1 MIVVWARD
9 SPRSAI
15 ISTRSRKL
23 SLYRRY
29 QRTQRTMISRSKCRP
44 LKISSTLN
52 MPVSFTESYAGAKY
66 AGLLIFAPQPPEQER
81 ALRLLFGRGR
91 VHVTT
96 PLTLF
101 PRRSGHD
108 PEILTVSN
116 ARAHYPAIRAAAR
129 GLLAGRHIHDVL
141 AATYECGQSYVTGA
155 LFRVPRLAR
164 RREGRPPERQ
174 ACRVCAACCNQ

>member
-66 AGLLIFAPQPPEQER
+66 AGLLIFAPQPDRLSDIVCPCIVCLSER
-81 ALRLLFGRGR
+81 PGA
-91 VHVTT
+91 T
-96 PLTLF
+96 PL
-101 PRRSGHD
+101 
-108 PEILTVSN
+108 
-116 ARAHYPAIRAAAR
+116 RAAQKLPGGGNSDRIQADTSKR
-129 GLLAGRHIHDVL
+129 SLDAGAV
-141 AATYECGQSYVTGA
+141 
-155 LFRVPRLAR
+155 
-164 RREGRPPERQ
+164 
-174 ACRVCAACCNQ
+174 